1 MPNLAPYIAQ
11 HTELLK
17 DVAQEAPKMGAFY
30 RIMSRPLLGLQD
42 SEKAHARSLRILGT
56 MEKSSVGRGLIRTLS
71 RRLVLESHHF
81 GMDFPNPIGLAAG
94 MDKKAQS
101 LLGWQEMGFGWM
113 EYGGITAVEQDGN
126 PRPRMFRS
134 RQDRALINRMG
145 FNNLGAEKMAEIL
158 QQRRDRNLWPS
169 VPVGANI
176 GRSKSSTNEDALKDY
191 LATMQALEAHADIFI
206 VNVSSPNTPGLRNLQ
221 SGGQIE
227 NLLAGVTAWRNEHS
241 KNPILVKIAPD
252 LSDEQIGAIAKVA
265 VDTGIDGIVATNT
278 TTSRNTLKSS
288 AKFTQQNGGLSGR
301 PLRKRSTEVISI
313 LYQQLQGSIP
323 IIGVGGIDSG
333 ESAWE
338 KLTAGASLLQIYS
351 GLIFEGPGLPGAI
364 NRSILQRMELEG
376 ITSLNDVI
384 GKDVV

>member
-1 MPNLAPYIAQ
+1 
-11 HTELLK
+11 
-17 DVAQEAPKMGAFY
+17 MGAFY

-42 SEKAHARSLRILGT
+42 SEKAHTRSLKILGT
-56 MEKSSVGRGLIRTLS
+56 MEKSTVGRVLIRSLS

-145 FNNLGAEKMAEIL
+145 FNNLGAKKMAERL
-158 QQRRDRNLWPS
+158 QQRKDRNLWPT
-169 VPVGANI
+169 VPVGVNI
-176 GRSKSSTNEDALKDY
+176 GRSKSSTNEDALEDY
-191 LATMQALEAHADIFI
+191 LSTMQALDAYADLFI
-206 VNVSSPNTPGLRNLQ
+206 INVSSPNTPGLRDLQ
-221 SGGQIE
+221 AGGQIE
-227 NLLAGVTAWRNEHS
+227 NLLTGVTAWRNKHNM
-241 KNPILVKIAPD
+241 KPILVKIAPD
-252 LSDEQIGAIAKVA
+252 LTDEQIGAIAKVA
-265 VDTGIDGIVATNT
+265 LDTGIDGIVATNT
-278 TTSRNTLKSS
+278 TTSRNALKSP
-288 AKFTQQNGGLSGR
+288 AKFIQQTGGLSGR
-301 PLRKRSTEVISI
+301 PLRKRSTEVIRI
-313 LYQQLQGSIP
+313 LYQQLEGSIP

-364 NRSILQRMELEG
+364 NRSILRRMEIEG

-384 GKDVV
+384 GKETA